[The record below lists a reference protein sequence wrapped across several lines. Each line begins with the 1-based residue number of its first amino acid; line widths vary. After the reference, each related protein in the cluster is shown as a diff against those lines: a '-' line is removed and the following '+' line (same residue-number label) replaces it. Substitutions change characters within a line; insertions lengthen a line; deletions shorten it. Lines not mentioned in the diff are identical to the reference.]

1 MLGERLVRV
10 TGLHFVI
17 LFAEFVVKFSSLKLA
32 LLVVELLQR
41 VETVETVETGA
52 TEVADFFF
60 SLSVLVLGG
69 RDLDSEDQSDIS
81 PGWQLGCFT

>member
-32 LLVVELLQR
+32 LLELLER
-41 VETVETVETGA
+41 VETEA

-69 RDLDSEDQSDIS
+69 RDLNSQ
-81 PGWQLGCFT
+81 Q

>member
-17 LFAEFVVKFSSLKLA
+17 LFAEFPVKFSSLKLA
-32 LLVVELLQR
+32 LLDL
-41 VETVETVETGA
+41 VETEATEA

-60 SLSVLVLGG
+60 SLSVLVLAG
-69 RDLDSEDQSDIS
+69 RDLNSEEQGEI
-81 PGWQLGCFT
+81 PAG

>member
-32 LLVVELLQR
+32 LLDVV
-41 VETVETVETGA
+41 VETVETVETEA

-60 SLSVLVLGG
+60 SLSVLVLG
-69 RDLDSEDQSDIS
+69 RDLNSQ
-81 PGWQLGCFT
+81 Q

>member
-32 LLVVELLQR
+32 LFDVVET
-41 VETVETVETGA
+41 EA
-52 TEVADFFF
+52 TEVIDFLF
-60 SLSVLVLGG
+60 SLM
-69 RDLDSEDQSDIS
+69 
-81 PGWQLGCFT
+81 CFHFATQIRF

>member
-32 LLVVELLQR
+32 LLDVV
-41 VETVETVETGA
+41 VETVETEA
-52 TEVADFFF
+52 TEVVDFFF

-69 RDLDSEDQSDIS
+69 DLNSQ
-81 PGWQLGCFT
+81 Q

>member
-32 LLVVELLQR
+32 LLDVVQR
-41 VETVETVETGA
+41 VETVETEA
-52 TEVADFFF
+52 TEVVDFFF
-60 SLSVLVLGG
+60 SLSVLVLAG
-69 RDLDSEDQSDIS
+69 RDLDSEETSETD
-81 PGWQLGCFT
+81 C

>member
-1 MLGERLVRV
+1 M
-10 TGLHFVI
+10 HFVI

-41 VETVETVETGA
+41 VETVETGA

-81 PGWQLGCFT
+81 PCWELLCFT

>member
-32 LLVVELLQR
+32 LLELLER
-41 VETVETVETGA
+41 VETEA
-52 TEVADFFF
+52 TEVVDFFF

-69 RDLDSEDQSDIS
+69 RDLNSEARSDIS
-81 PGWQLGCFT
+81 PYWQLRCFT